1 MIVGCYSFTKLL
13 HADKQADTQA
23 DTKLIRT
30 LMQTDTQ
37 VDTQMVGVV
46 ILPQGKILRATNAL
60 I

>member
-30 LMQTDTQ
+30 LVQTGTQ
-37 VDTQMVGVV
+37 VDAQMVDVV
-46 ILPQGKILRATNAL
+46 FVTTYTI
-60 I
+60 